1 MRLIAKKKLE
11 KLKRKNKGNTKLSR
25 AIDDLVNEI
34 ESSNWKDEHVLKDAR
49 PDADCVHSD
58 GFYFFDISVHR
69 TLILI
74 EIDDES
80 EATVVWTGT
89 HQEYETI
96 FKNNKNTIKKWLKA
110 KEYIL

>member
-11 KLKRKNKGNTKLSR
+11 KLKRKNKGNTKLSL
-25 AIDDLVNEI
+25 AIDDLVNE
-34 ESSNWKDEHVLKDAR
+34 
-49 PDADCVHSD
+49 
-58 GFYFFDISVHR
+58 
-69 TLILI
+69 I

-96 FKNNKNTIKKWLKA
+96 FKNNKNTIKKWLRA
-110 KEYIL
+110 NEYID